1 MWAPDDI
8 IGLIVVL
15 AILVVPAL
23 AFTARFALKPM
34 VESMLRIRDSLDRE
48 RAPADNPR
56 LTALEE
62 RVAGMQE
69 MLDRVVET
77 VEFDAHLRAGRGAR
91 PPLPAG
97 PGIGPRLVHPGAGP
111 AQRPPRSP
119 EAPPPP
125 VADAADYEEEYQ

>member
-1 MWAPDDI
+1 MWGPDDI

-34 VESMLRIRDSLDRE
+34 VESMLRIREALDRE

-62 RVAGMQE
+62 RLAGME
-69 MLDRVVET
+69 TLLDRVAQA
-77 VEFDAHLRAGRGAR
+77 VEFDARLRAGSEPRQPI
-91 PPLPAG
+91 PPG
-97 PGIGPRLVHPGAGP
+97 PGIGPRLAPPGAGSP
-111 AQRPPRSP
+111 RRPL
-119 EAPPPP
+119 EAPAPP
-125 VADAADYEEEYQ
+125 VANPADYEEEYQ